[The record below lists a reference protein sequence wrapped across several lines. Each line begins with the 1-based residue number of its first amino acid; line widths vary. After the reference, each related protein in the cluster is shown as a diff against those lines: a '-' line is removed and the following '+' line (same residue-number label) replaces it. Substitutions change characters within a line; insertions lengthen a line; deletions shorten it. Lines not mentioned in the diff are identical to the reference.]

1 MSNRFFAFRL
11 RMTNIIYRHT
21 EALAEVSVF
30 SLILTDS
37 SGAALRMTL
46 CFFDSTLPEIRSLG
60 FPSQKQVVRFTT
72 LALTFVFV
80 TSGLRY
86 RFALR
91 KSAILRIL
99 LYRSRCILRRSGSF
113 RFYSDKISFYLRFRY
128 SKFFQSVV
136 L

>member
-1 MSNRFFAFRL
+1 MLNSFQHLLSMIFIRYCRNRFFGRCPQNDVMFFQLHSAENPLSWIFGLSIFLTSLSDFVLAVPSKISYL
-11 RMTNIIYRHT
+11 R
-21 EALAEVSVF
+21 V
-30 SLILTDS
+30 
-37 SGAALRMTL
+37 
-46 CFFDSTLPEIRSLG
+46 RSLCST
-60 FPSQKQVVRFTT
+60 P
-72 LALTFVFV
+72 L
-80 TSGLRY
+80 Y
-86 RFALR
+86 R